1 MKSSRIERL
10 ILHKLE
16 RYFKVKIQR
25 QFKLEGKYFDG
36 KFKNVLIELDGIY
49 WHRTKKQLTNDTYKN
64 HLAEKH
70 GYKIYRF
77 KVINK
82 DVNALIGSN
91 IKTLNEIFK
100 K

>member
-1 MKSSRIERL
+1 MKSSRIEKL
-10 ILHKLE
+10 ILYKLE
-16 RYFKVKIQR
+16 KYFKVKIQR
-25 QFKLEGKYFDG
+25 QFKLENKYFDG
-36 KFKNVLIELDGIY
+36 KFGNNLIELDGIY